1 MTGPNLNDLRG
12 EIDRLDD
19 ELIALLIRRARL
31 AAEVAPLKAG
41 LGTPMLRPG
50 REAEVLRRLVV
61 QSDNGFDP
69 LTVVRIWREIMS
81 AALRVQGRFSV
92 AVCAPEG
99 GATCWSLARGQYGTS
114 TPMTGASG
122 PAQAI
127 AAVAAGKA
135 DVAVVPFPSVEETDP
150 WWRLLLGDGAP
161 RVVARLPVAEGLE
174 PEVGMTAGL
183 AVAAMVPEASSE
195 DRSLVAIELAESLS
209 RAGIT
214 TACATAGLTLR
225 HSAGL
230 GGGGTTFIVEVDGF
244 LKPADAALDRLRTAL
259 GDGVRDV
266 VVVGAYAVPL
276 RLTGAAGT

>member
-31 AAEVAPLKAG
+31 AADVAPLKAG
-41 LGTPMLRPG
+41 LGAPMLRPG
-50 REAEVLRRLVV
+50 REAEVLRRLVGKAGK
-61 QSDNGFDP
+61 GFDP

-114 TPMTGASG
+114 TPMTGASN

-127 AAVAAGKA
+127 AAVAEGKA
-135 DVAVVPFPSVEETDP
+135 DVAVVPFPAVQDTDP
-150 WWRLLLGDGAP
+150 WWRLLLGKGAP
-161 RVVARLPVAEGLE
+161 RIVARLPVAEGLE
-174 PEVGMTAGL
+174 PEVGMAVGL
-183 AVAAMVPEASSE
+183 AVAAMAPEASGD
-195 DRSLVAIELAESLS
+195 DRSLIAIEVAESPS
-209 RAGIT
+209 RAAIAA
-214 TACATAGLTLR
+214 ACGEAGLTLR

-230 GGGGTTFIVEVDGF
+230 GGGGTSFVVEVDGF
-244 LKPADAALDRLRTAL
+244 LKADDPVLDRLRTAL
-259 GDGVRDV
+259 GDNARDT

-276 RLTGAAGT
+276 KLKATAGS